1 MSALVEI
8 NQLLQQAEKEALYE
22 ALIIQLNKDF
32 NLSNIAVALPNDIL
46 PEVLKQQLYETI
58 HQLISDDFDAFLNLL
73 YRVDVPQK
81 ALSSAN
87 KESLERFSAQATLA
101 ILKREWQKVWFRKT
115 LG

>member
-22 ALIIQLNKDF
+22 ALIAQLNKDF
-32 NLSNIAVALPNDIL
+32 NLSNIAVEIPVEIL
-46 PEVLKQQLYETI
+46 PDALKQQLFETI
-58 HQLISDDFDAFLNLL
+58 HHLISEDFDAFLNLL
-73 YRVDVPQK
+73 YRVDVSQK
-81 ALSSAN
+81 NLSSAN
-87 KESLERFSAQATLA
+87 KESLELFSAQATLA

>member
-22 ALIIQLNKDF
+22 ALIVQLNKDF
-32 NLSNIAVALPNDIL
+32 NLSNIAIMIPADIL
-46 PEVLKQQLYETI
+46 PEVLKQQLYETV
-58 HQLISDDFDAFLNLL
+58 HHLIIDDFDAFLNLL

-81 ALSSAN
+81 TLSSVN
-87 KESLERFSAQATLA
+87 KESLELFSAQATLA